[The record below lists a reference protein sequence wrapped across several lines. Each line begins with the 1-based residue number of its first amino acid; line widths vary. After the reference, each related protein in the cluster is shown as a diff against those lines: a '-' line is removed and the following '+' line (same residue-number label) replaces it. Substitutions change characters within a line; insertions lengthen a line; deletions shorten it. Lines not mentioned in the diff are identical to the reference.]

1 MGDLLKLFKDV
12 EDFDEGLNLVSEFD
26 KGLKQFGD
34 FESYLIKLSEIENEE
49 DIKNALQELTN
60 FAEKY
65 GYPYGYQGIN
75 IVDEL
80 KLISSKQD
88 IKSIKEGIKGLI
100 DKISKSKY
108 GYPSTQYGYP
118 TSVKKSAETVNLFDQ
133 EICATGD
140 FGNNI
145 KITYETLQTIAK
157 NFEKL
162 KDKIKPPL
170 TVDHIESGPALGW
183 VENVRYAEDKLL
195 GDIKDVPKQVAD
207 MIRIG
212 AYRRY
217 SPELYAEGEIPG
229 IQEKVDFPVLKAVSL
244 LGAGIPRM
252 KSLEDAKVLYNSEK
266 NIDFIL
272 FSEKD
277 NFNDNQSGGNMKE
290 KIDVIEKDVEM
301 IKRENTNLK
310 VNKFMEEHSEQ
321 IIPAIA
327 PLVRSLLV
335 ETFSEDKVIK
345 FSEDGKEKE
354 LKISDAVMELINKL
368 PKYVE
373 FSEKGKQDPEID
385 KAEAERK
392 LVLQFAEEHNVS
404 KEVAY
409 ETLKQEGKVR

>member
-1 MGDLLKLFKDV
+1 MSTLLEKFRNVD
-12 EDFDEGLNLVSEFD
+12 DFDEGLNLVSEFD
-26 KGLKQFGD
+26 KGIERFGD
-34 FESYLIKLSEIENEE
+34 FESYLIKLSEMENESE
-49 DIKNALQELTN
+49 LQNALQDLTN

-65 GYPYGYQGIN
+65 GYPYGYSGIN
-75 IVDEL
+75 VVDEL
-80 KLISSKQD
+80 KLILAKND
-88 IKSIKEGIKGLI
+88 IKDITEGLQSLV
-100 DKISKSKY
+100 DKLAKNKY
-108 GYPSTQYGYP
+108 GYPSTKYGYP
-118 TSVKKSAETVNLFDQ
+118 AVKKSTETINLFDQ

-145 KITYETLQTIAK
+145 KITDSTLQTIAK
-157 NFEKL
+157 NYEKL

-183 VENVRYAEDKLL
+183 VENVRYAEGKLF

-207 MIRIG
+207 MIRVG

-217 SPELYAEGEIPG
+217 SPELYAGGNIPG
-229 IQEKVDFPVLKAVSL
+229 IQENVEFPVLKAVSL

-266 NIDFIL
+266 NVDYIL
-272 FSEKD
+272 FSEQDK
-277 NFNDNQSGGNMKE
+277 FSDNQLGGDMKE
-290 KIDVIEKDVEM
+290 KIEGIEKEVEL
-301 IKRENTNLK
+301 IKQENINLK

-327 PLVRSLLV
+327 PLVKSLLV

-345 FSEDGKEKE
+345 FSEDGKDKE
-354 LKISDAVMELINKL
+354 LGIGEAVMELINKL

-373 FSEKGKQDPEID
+373 FSEKGKNNPELD
-385 KAEAERK
+385 TAEAERK
-392 LVLQFAEEHNVS
+392 LVLQFAEEHKVS

-409 ETLKQEGKVR
+409 ETLKQEGKIR